1 MAVPDDFHHNAD
13 GTALN
18 DIEGR
23 PLPAQEHPP
32 VVRDVGSRDDKEA
45 IHRAGSPEEASELKS
60 HEEAMPSE
68 AAQNGV
74 KKIEAVTL
82 AWSKK
87 SLAGVL
93 ILYVSPCYVCLRDD
107 IADMLFPQY
116 LASYLGQQF
125 QGHHCRQLD
134 ALCHE

>member
-87 SLAGVL
+87 IACWSPDTVRFTVL
-93 ILYVSPCYVCLRDD
+93 RMSARRYS
-107 IADMLFPQY
+107 
-116 LASYLGQQF
+116 
-125 QGHHCRQLD
+125 
-134 ALCHE
+134 

>member
-1 MAVPDDFHHNAD
+1 MAVPDDFRHNAD

-23 PLPAQEHPP
+23 PVAH
-32 VVRDVGSRDDKEA
+32 DVGSRHDNKEA
-45 IHRAGSPEEASELKS
+45 IHRAGSPEEGSQVKS

-68 AAQNGV
+68 DAQNGV

-93 ILYVSPCYVCLRDD
+93 ILYVLSQRATYVQ
-107 IADMLFPQY
+107 ATN
-116 LASYLGQQF
+116 
-125 QGHHCRQLD
+125 
-134 ALCHE
+134 